1 MKKLP
6 GFVWEDGERERAG
19 KQGAPGGESSLAK
32 AGRAPQHPAV
42 GQDAGTGHQHGMG
55 QDRTGWDA
63 RPGRQAGMPA
73 QTTPPDPLPLSLPPD
88 LLLLA
93 GASSS
98 AGFGGMPPPRRSF
111 LLLHAPADRGHASPQ
126 TLQPVT
132 VLHCRFPNETCPA
145 QVPPP
150 ITDTNPKCSR
160 LLLLPS
166 LPLCGLV
173 QGIFTLATSKTDRS
187 KPSHC
192 RVPRHLAPQHQPVY
206 VKRLQHSPSPHP
218 RK

>member
-1 MKKLP
+1 MVRGSGLESRELREASQAWPRLEGLP
-6 GFVWEDGERERAG
+6 STPRWDGT
-19 KQGAPGGESSLAK
+19 PGWDTSM
-32 AGRAPQHPAV
+32 GRD
-42 GQDAGTGHQHGMG
+42 GMLGWDRTGWDAGTGHQDG
-55 QDRTGWDA
+55 TL
-63 RPGRQAGMPA
+63 A

-111 LLLHAPADRGHASPQ
+111 LLLHAPADRGHASPR

-145 QVPPP
+145 QAPPP
-150 ITDTNPKCSR
+150 ITDTNPERSR
-160 LLLLPS
+160 LLPLPS

-173 QGIFTLATSKTDRS
+173 QGIFTLATSKTDQS

-192 RVPRHLAPQHQPVY
+192 GMPRQLAPQHQPVY